1 MDNITSQS
9 LTELINNIKN
19 KKISSEETT
28 RSFIERA
35 EKSKTLNCYITEN
48 FESAL
53 KKAKEFDNRPNFKCK
68 LPGIPIA
75 IKDLFC
81 TNGIKTTAGSKI

>member
-1 MDNITSQS
+1 MDNITSLS

-19 KKISSEETT
+19 KKISSEEAT

-35 EKSKTLNCYITEN
+35 EKSKNLNCYITEN

-53 KKAKEFDNRPNFKCK
+53 KKV
-68 LPGIPIA
+68 
-75 IKDLFC
+75 
-81 TNGIKTTAGSKI
+81 KT